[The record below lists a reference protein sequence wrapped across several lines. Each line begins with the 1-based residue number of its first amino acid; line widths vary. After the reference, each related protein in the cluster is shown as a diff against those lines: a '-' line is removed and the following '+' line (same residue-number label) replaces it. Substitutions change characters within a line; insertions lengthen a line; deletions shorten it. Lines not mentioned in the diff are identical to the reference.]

1 MKDINDPV
9 HLKAQI
15 EALNYLSEKAVERSK
30 KALILIASIATFLI
44 LIAVT
49 AE

>member
-30 KALILIASIATFLI
+30 KAVIVTFFSALVLI